1 MTNNTTST
9 ATTSINSTS
18 NSSSNKWKDLP
29 YRICTIC
36 IGIPILW
43 YLWCHDTLRVI
54 SFHVIHSLCT
64 YEYIYV
70 MTVPSTTNSNSSSS
84 SSNNN
89 SSSNRNPLPPPPPH
103 LSQTSD
109 PQSQPLRRQHRPIF
123 MIVSSIILC
132 IPTLYFVPSLMV
144 ILAIVTIISITTTLY
159 GDDSMNQMIIWCHG
173 ILFITIPFRSW
184 ITVATSS
191 SITTSILK
199 MTTTT
204 TGFKPTISLLFTVWN
219 CDTGALLLGRWFG
232 TRYHPKDDDNNK
244 ARTTTSPNY
253 TAANRF
259 HIRHVVPSIRQY
271 LYYISPSKSFEGLLG
286 GIWMG
291 TMTYAYLL
299 PQFWYWMH
307 YYHIPMGT
315 STYAMAMTDPDE
327 SHHQYYCVSHTTDST
342 TGLLLTNIGIG
353 LLLSAG
359 AVLGDLLESTI
370 KRYHHCKDSGLVLPG
385 HGGIYDRFDSSLISI
400 VLYHYCILSFVGNN
414 SNTCSMIPNR
424 GY

>member
-1 MTNNTTST
+1 MTNITTST
-9 ATTSINSTS
+9 ATTSSNN
-18 NSSSNKWKDLP
+18 NSSTNKWKDLP
-29 YRICTIC
+29 YRLCTIC

-54 SFHVIHSLCT
+54 SFHVIHSLCA

-70 MTVPSTTNSNSSSS
+70 MTVPTTTNSNSN
-84 SSNNN
+84 SN
-89 SSSNRNPLPPPPPH
+89 SNRNPLPPPPPPPPPH

-109 PQSQPLRRQHRPIF
+109 PQSQPLRRQHRHIF
-123 MIVSSIILC
+123 MIVASILLC
-132 IPTLYFVPSLMV
+132 IPTLYFVPFLMV

-159 GDDSMNQMIIWCHG
+159 DDSMNQMIIWCHG

-199 MTTTT
+199 TTTTTT

-327 SHHQYYCVSHTTDST
+327 SHHQYCVNHTTDST

-353 LLLSAG
+353 LLLSVG

-370 KRYHHCKDSGLVLPG
+370 KRYHHCKDSGSVLPG

-414 SNTCSMIPNR
+414 SNTCSMILNR